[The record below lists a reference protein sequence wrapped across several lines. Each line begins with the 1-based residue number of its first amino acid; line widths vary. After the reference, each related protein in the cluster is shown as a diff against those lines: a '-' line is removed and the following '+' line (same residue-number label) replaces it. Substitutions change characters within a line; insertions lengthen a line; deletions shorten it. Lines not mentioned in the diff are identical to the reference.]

1 MTYILLILII
11 IAVGVAIELYFKAK
25 TAKED
30 NRKLRAMIDS
40 QEDYYFLVDKTFEVK
55 ETNYCANSQ
64 PKSEEP
70 LILGNV
76 LHCKNAVESGRCGHA
91 GACKSCPIRFVINK
105 SFERADDFSDLEAC
119 MEVYDGTN
127 KLVDM
132 DVMLDGHYITLK
144 DEGHL
149 VVNVKNTTNEKN
161 DNKRPKVLFITANV
175 ELFEKV
181 RETLTPIY
189 RVLNA
194 DNLHQARQRLLL
206 ASTYQFHAIMT
217 DEEFYKE
224 NQDILQLLVKNDN
237 LSLYVFTNNDMDT
250 RIDQVTCLNKDFD
263 KKELLQILSLKS

>member
-1 MTYILLILII
+1 
-11 IAVGVAIELYFKAK
+11 
-25 TAKED
+25 
-30 NRKLRAMIDS
+30 
-40 QEDYYFLVDKTFEVK
+40 
-55 ETNYCANSQ
+55 
-64 PKSEEP
+64 
-70 LILGNV
+70 
-76 LHCKNAVESGRCGHA
+76 
-91 GACKSCPIRFVINK
+91 
-105 SFERADDFSDLEAC
+105 
-119 MEVYDGTN
+119 
-127 KLVDM
+127 
-132 DVMLDGHYITLK
+132 
-144 DEGHL
+144 

-194 DNLHQARQRLLL
+194 DSLHQARQRLLL